1 MLILFQKHKNA
12 IILKLLHSFLNHIRT
27 ITVKY
32 FRLCNQ
38 SSIKIKTSFLAK
50 LFQKTQNQEKASKLY
65 LHILN
70 YFIFI
75 IFFYNDLY
83 WCNCINMCIYFLIF
97 ELYKNQ
103 IIKTLKYTDFN
114 DFMSCD
120 WNWESIRKDDN
131 FFFTK

>member
-75 IFFYNDLY
+75 IFFT
-83 WCNCINMCIYFLIF
+83 M
-97 ELYKNQ
+97 
-103 IIKTLKYTDFN
+103 TYTDV
-114 DFMSCD
+114 
-120 WNWESIRKDDN
+120 
-131 FFFTK
+131 TA